1 MVMGLCKVASSVF
14 FISDELLLCHAFKYT
29 QCLNINN
36 NLARQALRGLIHL
49 NQFYFA
55 TLLHVIQCFK
65 ALLFVE
71 DYFD

>member
-1 MVMGLCKVASSVF
+1 MVMGLRKVASSVF

-29 QCLNINN
+29 PRLNINN
-36 NLARQALRGLIHL
+36 NLAMQALGGLIHW

-55 TLLHVIQCFK
+55 TPSHVILCFK
-65 ALLFVE
+65 ASLFVE